1 MGEFLR
7 VSRRVSA
14 GTLTL
19 AIVLTGTV
27 AAAAPA
33 REPEP
38 GVAAPPVVV
47 DVAAAAR
54 AKGLTAAEL
63 AASERARATGVRVPV
78 DSFTTETTRVWAL
91 PQGGFQAEIAG
102 AVERFRRDGQWVE
115 VDLTLHRG
123 PDGSIAPAAHP
134 GDLRIAGARKETG
147 ETDLASVT
155 AAGQRVGMRWTGA
168 LPEPVLEGAKAT
180 YVEALPGVDLVVEA
194 TRAGVEQFLIV
205 KSRAAVDSVRRVT
218 VPITGPGIAS
228 QALAPDG
235 SLALRDTA
243 GKDVAYVPAPE
254 MWDSQPPLP
263 SGERRRK
270 QRIRPSVQRR
280 AAGVDVAL
288 DPDTAW
294 MLDPQT
300 VYPVV
305 IDPVLTPA
313 PAVTFDTFVREG
325 DNSTHSTAGDLW
337 LGYIGGSRSR
347 SFVHWNSAAL
357 VGKQITASTVSFWN
371 WWSQSCTAAGWQI
384 WPTGPASASSNWA
397 NQPVWYDADPVLVG
411 DQPAAESTE
420 TAGFSSACNDNWVN
434 ISGTKFFQYAA
445 DHAWSTAPMGV
456 RAVNETDTN
465 AFKQM
470 RSIDNTSSTVYPK
483 ATVTYNS
490 YPTVN
495 ARSTTPATSCVT
507 GAGRPAI
514 TTSTPTL
521 SATVGD
527 GDGSA
532 TTVAIVWSKVDDLA
546 LTGSAS
552 FASVANG
559 ATVAAVVPPGQLVE
573 GGRYRWRVSV
583 SDGIANTFSP
593 WCEFSVY
600 VTVPPVDGCQNGVDG
615 DFNGDGARDTVIGDP
630 KAAFNGALNVGA
642 VHVVNGGTGI
652 VTTLREGSGGIPDTP
667 DSNDEFGR
675 KLAVYDANRD
685 GCADLAVGAPL
696 EDSDTAVD
704 SGAVFLVYG
713 APGGLGT
720 GPATLLIEQGR
731 ALGQNQGTV
740 PDLPESGDW
749 FGAALSAGLTSA
761 GESYLIIGAPGE
773 DTGSGQIDVG
783 RVHYL
788 RGTVNVAFDEAAI
801 GAGTP
806 GMDDRFG
813 FALAA
818 SPFHFAVARPGRKA
832 AGDTEFAGS
841 VCVFDHTFIGSLPAP
856 RGCVDQDT
864 PGVSGVAE
872 AGDQFG
878 KSIAMVPFRPVGA
891 PAGVADSLLVV
902 GIPGEDV
909 GAVADAGEVQQFL
922 VAPAGISELA
932 SLNQGSAGISGDN
945 DAGDA
950 FGEAV
955 TAVNLDPAA
964 EASATTVLVAAG
976 GPGEDLSI
984 ADAGEIRVFAGGTAT
999 VTDTTVY
1006 RKTGALPGT
1015 QSDRELI
1022 GAWLGAN
1029 QQYLLV
1035 PSAYGTR
1042 AVYAIPWTALATGT
1056 ATPAVTYQPGVN
1068 GLPSGAVAFGIAVG

>member
-1 MGEFLR
+1 M
-7 VSRRVSA
+7 
-14 GTLTL
+14 
-19 AIVLTGTV
+19 LTGTV

-38 GVAAPPVVV
+38 KVAAPPGVV

-54 AKGLTAAEL
+54 AKGLSAAEL
-63 AASERARATGVRVPV
+63 AASERARTTGVRVPV
-78 DSFTTETTRVWAL
+78 DSLTTETTRVWAL

-194 TRAGVEQFLIV
+194 TRTGVEQFLIV

-235 SLALRDTA
+235 SLVLRDTA
-243 GKDVAYVPAPE
+243 GKDVAYVPAPQ
-254 MWDSQPPLP
+254 MWDSQSPLP
-263 SGERRRK
+263 SGEPRRK

-280 AAGVDVAL
+280 GAGVDVAL
-288 DPDTAW
+288 DPDTTW

-300 VYPVV
+300 VFPVV

-313 PAVTFDTFVREG
+313 PAVTFDTYVREG
-325 DNSTHSTAGDLW
+325 DSTTHSTAGDLW
-337 LGYIGGSRSR
+337 LGYISGSRSR
-347 SFVHWNSAAL
+347 SFVHWDSAAL
-357 VGKQITASTVSFWN
+357 IGKQITASTVSFWN

-384 WPTGPASASSNWA
+384 WPTGPASASTNWA

-420 TAGFSSACNDNWVN
+420 TAGFSSACDDNWVN

-456 RAVNETDTN
+456 RAVDETDTN
-465 AFKQM
+465 AFKQL
-470 RSIDNTSSTVYPK
+470 RSIDNTSGTVYPK

-495 ARSTTPATSCVT
+495 ARSTTPATACVT
-507 GAGRPAI
+507 GSARPAI
-514 TTSTPTL
+514 ATSTPTL

-532 TTVAIVWSKVDDLA
+532 NAVTIAWTKVGDPAIV
-546 LTGSAS
+546 GQAS
-552 FASVANG
+552 FGSVGNG
-559 ATVAAVVPPGQLVE
+559 ATVNAAVPAGQLVE
-573 GGRYRWRVSV
+573 GGRYQWRVSV
-583 SDGIANTFSP
+583 NDGAAVTYSS

-600 VTVPPVDGCQNGVDG
+600 VTVPPVEGCQNGVDG
-615 DFNGDGARDTVIGDP
+615 DFNGDGVRDTVIGDP
-630 KAAFNGALNVGA
+630 KATYNGLLSVGV
-642 VHVVNGGTGI
+642 VHVVNGGTGA
-652 VTTLREGSGGIPDTP
+652 VTTLRQGSGGIPDTP
-667 DSNDEFGR
+667 ESSDEFGR
-675 KLAVYDANRD
+675 TLAIYDANRD
-685 GCADLAVGAPL
+685 GCADLAIGAPL
-696 EDSDTAVD
+696 EDGEGVVD

-720 GPATLLIEQGR
+720 GPATLMIEQGR

-740 PDLPESGDW
+740 PDSPESGDW
-749 FGAALSAGLTSA
+749 FGAALSAGQTST
-761 GESYLIIGAPGE
+761 GEAFLIIGAPGE
-773 DTGSGQIDVG
+773 DTGSGPLDTG
-783 RVHYL
+783 KVHYL
-788 RGTVNVAFDEAAI
+788 RGTVNVAFDGATA
-801 GAGTP
+801 GAGAGP
-806 GMDDRFG
+806 LGVDDRLG
-813 FALAA
+813 FALAS
-818 SPFHFAVARPGRKA
+818 SPYHFAVARPGRKG

-841 VCVFDHTFIGSLPAP
+841 VCVFDHTFSGALPAL
-856 RGCVDQDT
+856 RGCIDQDST
-864 PGVSGVAE
+864 GVSGVAE

-909 GAVADAGEVQQFL
+909 GTVADAGEVQQFL
-922 VAPAGISELA
+922 VTPAGISELA
-932 SLNQGSAGISGDN
+932 SLNQGSAGIAGDN
-945 DAGDA
+945 EAGDA
-950 FGEAV
+950 FGEV
-955 TAVNLDPAA
+955 VVAVNLNPAA
-964 EASATTVLVAAG
+964 EASATSVLVAVG
-976 GPGEDLSI
+976 GPGEDLS
-984 ADAGEIRVFAGGTAT
+984 ATDAGEVRVFAGGTTA
-999 VTDTTVY
+999 VADTTVY
-1006 RKTGALPGT
+1006 RKAASLPGAPGN
-1015 QSDRELI
+1015 RELI
-1022 GAWLGAN
+1022 GAWLAAN

-1042 AVYAIPWTALATGT
+1042 AVYAIPWTALIAGT
-1056 ATPAVTYQPGVN
+1056 AVPTVTYQPGVN